1 MTEIRLVEGEDRL
14 RFGRPL
20 TGYAFEAS
28 PRTDDLDELR
38 RYLGIGRRRVHVLF
52 DGDEPRCTA
61 SVVEMT
67 QNVRGALLPMGG
79 VAGVATHPAGRRRG
93 FARTMLTH
101 VLADMRDQGQ
111 VVSTLY
117 PFRASFYERF
127 GYVGVGAEPR
137 ATLRPG
143 DLTPLLHADV
153 PGEVTLTRYPD
164 AAADVRE
171 ATEAALRETHGM
183 ALRADPDLA
192 GARATDGYWA
202 AVARID
208 GRVAGYLAYEIRA
221 YPGELSVWRFLH
233 DGPAARTL
241 LLAWLARHTDQA
253 ATVSLPLR
261 PVDDPATWVTD
272 LDVTITS
279 RQSPLHDPAPMVRV
293 LSLPG
298 LAGLPVGAGEITV
311 RVADE
316 LVGGVWTLSGD
327 GTLSVA
333 EGGVPSAELTGHGL
347 AALVYGVLDPADLAL
362 RGYGTVS
369 DRDAATL
376 RELFP
381 RATPF
386 LLEAF

>member
-1 MTEIRLVEGEDRL
+1 
-14 RFGRPL
+14 
-20 TGYAFEAS
+20 
-28 PRTDDLDELR
+28 
-38 RYLGIGRRRVHVLF
+38 VHVLF
-52 DGDEPRCTA
+52 DADEPRCTA

-111 VVSTLY
+111 VVTALY

-127 GYVGVGAEPR
+127 GYVGIGAEPR
-137 ATLRPG
+137 ATLRPR
-143 DLTPLLHADV
+143 DLTPLLRADV
-153 PGEVTLTRYPD
+153 PGEVTLARYPD
-164 AAADVRE
+164 AAAEVRE
-171 ATEAALRETHGM
+171 VTETALRATHGM

-208 GRVAGYLAYEIRA
+208 GRAAGYVAYEIKE
-221 YPGELSVWRFLH
+221 YGGELSVWRFLH

-241 LLAWLARHTDQA
+241 LLAWLARHTDQVE
-253 ATVSLPLR
+253 TVSLPLR
-261 PVDDPATWVTD
+261 PGDDPAAWVTD
-272 LDVTITS
+272 LDVTVAS
-279 RQSPLHDPAPMVRV
+279 RQSPLHRPAPMARV

-298 LAGLPVGAGEITV
+298 LAGVPVGTGEITV
-311 RVADE
+311 RVADD

-327 GTLSVA
+327 GTLAVA
-333 EGGVPSAELTGHGL
+333 EGGTPTAELTGHGL
-347 AALVYGVLDPADLAL
+347 AALLYGVLDPADLPL

-369 DRDAATL
+369 GKAAAAL
-376 RELFP
+376 RALFP
-381 RATPF
+381 PARPF
-386 LLEAF
+386 LLESF